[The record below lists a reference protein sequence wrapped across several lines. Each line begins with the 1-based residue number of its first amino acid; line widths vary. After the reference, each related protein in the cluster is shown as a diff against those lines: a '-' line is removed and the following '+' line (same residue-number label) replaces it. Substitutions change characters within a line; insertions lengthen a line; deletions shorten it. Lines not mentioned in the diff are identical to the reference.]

1 MKRRMFNITPSL
13 MCADL
18 LQMGDQVR
26 ELERAGA
33 RSFHVD
39 VMDGHFVPNLGL
51 NFDLVRQLKRMTNAQ
66 IDVHLMVED
75 PGSYVDKVQALK
87 VDSVSFHIEAARAP
101 LRLLR
106 AMKAAGA
113 RTGIAFNPSTSIQS
127 LHYVLEEFDYVVV
140 MAVEP
145 GFAGQK
151 FIPTMYE
158 KIRTLRE
165 ILDKVRP
172 GIGIEVDGNLDVET
186 STRCIQ
192 RGATTLVGGSSSVFR
207 PGKDVFSAYTE
218 FKEGVS
224 KACKRQGITQRV
236 HAWPEAEI

>member
-1 MKRRMFNITPSL
+1 MFNISPSL

-18 LQMGDQVR
+18 LKMGAQVR

-51 NFDLVRQLKRMTNAQ
+51 NFDLVRQLKHMTNAQ

-75 PGSYVDKVQALK
+75 PGAYVDKVQELK

-113 RTGIAFNPSTSIQS
+113 RTGIAFNPSTSIET
-127 LHYVLEEFDYVVV
+127 LHYVLEQFDYVVV
-140 MAVEP
+140 MTVEP

-158 KIRTLRE
+158 KIQDLRE
-165 ILDKVRP
+165 TLDKIRS
-172 GIGIEVDGNLDVET
+172 GIEIQVDGNLDADT
-186 STRCIQ
+186 SIRCIQ
-192 RGATTLVGGSSSVFR
+192 CGATTLVGGSSSVFR
-207 PGKDVFSAYTE
+207 PGKDVFSAFTE
-218 FKEGVS
+218 FKEEVS
-224 KACKRQGITQRV
+224 RACKRQPTIQLA
-236 HAWPEAEI
+236 HARPEAEK

>member
-1 MKRRMFNITPSL
+1 MFNISPSL

-18 LQMGDQVR
+18 LKMGAQVR

-51 NFDLVRQLKRMTNAQ
+51 NFDLVRQLKQMTNAQ

-75 PGSYVDKVQALK
+75 
-87 VDSVSFHIEAARAP
+87 HIEAARAP

-113 RTGIAFNPSTSIQS
+113 RTGIAFNPSTSIET
-127 LHYVLEEFDYVVV
+127 LHYVLEQFDYVVV
-140 MAVEP
+140 MTVEP

-158 KIRTLRE
+158 KIQDLRE
-165 ILDKVRP
+165 TLDKIRS
-172 GIGIEVDGNLDVET
+172 GIEIQVDGNLDADT
-186 STRCIQ
+186 SIRCIQ
-192 RGATTLVGGSSSVFR
+192 CGATTLVGGSSSVFR
-207 PGKDVFSAYTE
+207 PGKDVFSAFTE
-218 FKEGVS
+218 FKEEVS
-224 KACKRQGITQRV
+224 RACKRQPTIQLA
-236 HAWPEAEI
+236 HARPEAEK

>member
-1 MKRRMFNITPSL
+1 MFNIAPSL

-51 NFDLVRQLKRMTNAQ
+51 NFDLVRQLKQMTSSK
-66 IDVHLMVED
+66 IEVHLMVED
-75 PGSYVDKVQALK
+75 PGSYVEMVQALK
-87 VDSVSFHIEAARAP
+87 VDCVSFHIEAARAP
-101 LRLLR
+101 LRLMR

-113 RTGIAFNPSTSIQS
+113 KTGIAFNPSTSIQS
-127 LHYVLEEFDYVVV
+127 LHYVLEEFDYVV
-140 MAVEP
+140 MMTVEP
-145 GFAGQK
+145 GFAGQR
-151 FIPTMYE
+151 FISTMYE
-158 KIRTLRE
+158 KIQDLRE
-165 ILDKVRP
+165 ILDKIRP
-172 GIGIEVDGNLDVET
+172 GTGIEVDGNLDVET
-186 STRCIQ
+186 SCRCIQ

-218 FKEGVS
+218 FKEEVS
-224 KACKRQGITQRV
+224 RACKQ
-236 HAWPEAEI
+236 